1 MRFSVWP
8 SPGRPWSDVL
18 AIVAHCDATGWDGA
32 YAADHFMPNDP
43 GGAQPLDGP
52 VLECWSVLAAL
63 AARTE
68 RLRLGSLVTG
78 NLYRHPA
85 VLANIAATVDHV
97 SGGRLVVG
105 LGAGW
110 QVNEH
115 AAYGIDLMSTT
126 ERLDRFEEAC
136 AVLRSLLHEQRTTF
150 AGAHYT
156 ITDAPC
162 DPKPVQPR
170 LPLLVGG
177 RGEKRTL
184 RIAARHAD
192 EWNAWTTPE
201 QFAHKSAVLDRHCA
215 DVGRDPA
222 DIRRSTQALVHLG
235 TDEKRLAKHRSGGSG
250 FPQLV
255 GTPVEMLDQVGAYAA
270 VGVDEF
276 IVPDWTMGQVERT
289 LDTLDL
295 FRTEVAAK
303 LR

>member
-8 SPGRPWSDVL
+8 SPGRSWSEVL
-18 AIVAHCDATGWDGA
+18 AIVTHCDATGWDGA

-43 GGAQPLDGP
+43 TGAQPLDGP

-68 RLRLGSLVTG
+68 HLRLGSLVTG

-97 SGGRLVVG
+97 AGGRLVLG

-115 AAYGIDLMSTT
+115 AAYGIDLLSTK

-136 AVLRSLLHEQRTTF
+136 AVLRSLLHEQRTTY
-150 AGAHYT
+150 AGRHYT

-162 DPKPVQPR
+162 DPKPVQAR

-184 RIAARHAD
+184 RIAARYAD

-201 QFAHKSAVLDRHCA
+201 QFVHKCAVLDGHCA
-215 DVGRDPA
+215 DVRRDPA
-222 DIRRSTQALVHLG
+222 EIQRSTQALIHLD
-235 TDEKRLAKHRSGGSG
+235 TDEERLSKHRSGGAG
-250 FPQLV
+250 FPHLV
-255 GTPVEMLDQVGAYAA
+255 GTPAEMLEQVGAYAA
-270 VGVDEF
+270 AGVDEF
-276 IVPDWTMGQVERT
+276 IVPDWTMGTAERAIE
-289 LDTLDL
+289 TLDL
-295 FRTEVAAK
+295 FRSEVADK